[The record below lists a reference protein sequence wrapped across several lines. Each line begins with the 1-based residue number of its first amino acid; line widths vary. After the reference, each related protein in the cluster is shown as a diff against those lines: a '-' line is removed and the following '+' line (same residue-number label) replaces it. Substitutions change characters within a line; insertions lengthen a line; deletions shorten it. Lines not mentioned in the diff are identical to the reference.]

1 MKGIQKR
8 LSALLL
14 SAAALALPGL
24 AGAEGAENA
33 SEEAKLKNGSF
44 EENQNAWSWSNNNTQ
59 PDQDNVPEWYTTA
72 FQGKIELFKDNT
84 GTYVTGV
91 RLKPTAGD
99 VAAELNADEE
109 STLYQIVKTEPS
121 SLYEWG
127 LDHGAR
133 SKSDTMAL
141 IIGPKQSFDP
151 KKPSK
156 TGRDQFMKMVDWLE
170 NKNLL
175 DANRTIEGVGKF
187 FENGIYNGGT
197 PIILYSKKFGDKGTF
212 EDSKVD
218 DDAFSL
224 THSEVYSEKWCI
236 WLMTDSCWTDGG
248 PTEENQKVN
257 PWGHYGDN
265 ATTTTQTE
273 NNESPQTSSKYYYY
287 AVPEGQTKSIF
298 AFVSVKSQSG
308 SATLGNFLDGINFK
322 LYRALSGTTTPNGTA
337 QIIGYEK
344 DKDKKPIPGSEE
356 VFDVKPGETTSFY
369 VLDGVNLKLKAQIA
383 AEDKDNVEFVG
394 VYYTRRKENAFETKF
409 FANDNSWT
417 KATDGSGNVSY
428 TYDKGEVVSGA
439 IHFHFV
445 FVRRPVIT
453 YDPNGGKPY
462 DCGNRTDSYS
472 FAPKVEGYVEPYTS
486 HAAEGQNAGW
496 KFMGW
501 KLFSD
506 SANSSIQGLILP
518 AVHTIAC
525 DYRNSQGETIILK
538 QNFSIAEGKVTF
550 TKEEL
555 TGDVGVD
562 WWPPT
567 DTATKKLTASGL
579 SLVAQW
585 RWKQTAVP
593 RTRKDSQGYLDS
605 NEGGTVSVVSDGA
618 GSGEH
623 YVYNENELGSM
634 AYYSGVNER
643 ITMTAS
649 VKAGYVFD
657 GWYDE
662 DGQLVETNPSHTF
675 VVGQGETKTFYARFS
690 KKYTVTYKRQI
701 EDGSSWKTLEDT
713 DGTIE
718 KLPIT
723 YNTESYGNTVSS
735 TAPDTNTDYGFI
747 GWYDAQGNE
756 LTTDYMLGTVI
767 EGEATYY
774 ARYVKK
780 ITLHYAMQYSANG
793 VNWSKLET
801 SQGIG
806 SLSSSGQTL
815 TPGNVASSLAT
826 VSNSYY
832 FVGWYNGDDGNAER
846 ITSSEELR
854 LIAEKEM
861 DGKTFYAR
869 FMAKPTDK
877 VSYKVKH
884 VFVNAKSS
892 GQNDIVEETYYVE
905 ANTEVTPTQLADL
918 RPWPGYRYTSGII
931 TKTITDS
938 TTVFELLYNKYT
950 VLRYDPNTPD
960 GAVASGSVGP
970 TEGIVGENVVVS
982 GNRYTVQGYTF
993 QGWNTARD
1001 GNGRAYNDG
1010 ANYQLGDTVNGI
1022 NPNVLYAQW
1031 KANDDTEF
1039 TVEHYKLAKDGTK
1052 TLADSEKKT
1061 GKTGAFIN
1069 AVSYVK
1075 SYTGYT
1081 FLTDKTQEASG
1092 YISGDGLLVLKL
1104 YYKPNSITL
1113 TYKPNGGVGDDK
1125 TISDIVVD
1133 ERVALIANP
1142 FQRENYSFTG
1152 WNTQAD
1158 GTGTGYQ
1165 PNDLYWMKADV
1176 THVLYAQWTEKD
1188 KTRLTYDANGGTGDM
1203 AAKEGYVDAK
1213 VKVDAN
1219 QFNRSGYTFTGWNTQ
1234 ADGKGTEYDSGDDY
1248 TLLANVDNA
1257 NPNKLYAQWKAN
1269 TDTEYT
1275 VEHYKLSA
1283 DKSQATKVEAD
1294 TQTLYGTTDT
1304 EVDATRQQKSYPGYT
1319 YDAEKSEG
1327 TVKGVIRGDGALV
1340 LKLYYAPDETTLT
1353 YKPNYDCS
1361 DPDVVENN
1369 LHVDETVTLAGD
1381 LFTRAGYTLTGWNTQ
1396 ASGGGRAFMKGAQ
1409 YTMRPNAN
1417 SVNPNVLYAQ
1427 WAANTTTPY
1436 TVEHHKLNSRGEVV
1450 SSEVEHLTGTTDTTV
1465 EAVVKYYPGYLMD
1478 PNHAEHKKEGVV
1490 TADGKL
1496 VLRLFYVPQSAVL
1509 IYKPNGGVGADV
1521 TQAGHVHEGVTIREN
1536 PFLRVGYAFTGWNT
1550 LPDGSGT
1557 AYAPG
1562 GEIMLV
1568 EGELILY
1575 AQWESVPPVITPE
1588 DADLPKTGDRT
1599 HLTVWLLLLAAS
1611 SSLLL
1616 ALVLSGGKRGRA
1628 AGGRCAAGQS
1638 RREDAT

>member
-8 LSALLL
+8 FSALLL
-14 SAAALALPGL
+14 SVVAMVLPGI
-24 AGAEGAENA
+24 AGAEGTGNNA
-33 SEEAKLKNGSF
+33 GKLDNGSF
-44 EENQNAWSWSNNNTQ
+44 EKDQTFTSDFIQ
-59 PDQDNVPEWYTTA
+59 PDQKDVPSWNTTA
-72 FQGKIELFKDNT
+72 FQGKIELFKKNT
-84 GTYVTGV
+84 NIYIPNVTLEPTNGTY
-91 RLKPTAGD
+91 
-99 VAAELNADEE
+99 AAELNADEE
-109 STLYQIVKTEPS
+109 STLYQIVETEPS

-127 LDHGAR
+127 LDHGSR
-133 SKSDTMAL
+133 SRKDTMAL
-141 IIGPKQSFDP
+141 IIGPKQSVN
-151 KKPSK
+151 PSK
-156 TGRDQFMKMVDWLE
+156 PNKNGRDQFMQMVDWL
-170 NKNLL
+170 KK
-175 DANRTIEGVGKF
+175 IGKI
-187 FENGIYNGGT
+187 NDSDVQPGIIYDGGQAIT
-197 PIILYSKKFGDKGTF
+197 LYSKKFDARGGFVDN
-212 EDSKVD
+212 EDQKP
-218 DDAFSL
+218 FSL
-224 THSEVYSEKWCI
+224 TNSAEY
-236 WLMTDSCWTDGG
+236 
-248 PTEENQKVN
+248 TEEWKVWIMADEWN
-257 PWGHYGDN
+257 TSGTNRWTSYGQN
-265 ATTTTQTE
+265 ASSNNGSE
-273 NNESPQTSSKYYYY
+273 NTVDLSKYYLYK
-287 AVPEGQTKSIF
+287 VPSGQTQTIF
-298 AFVSVKSQSG
+298 AFVSVETQSDKG
-308 SATLGNFLDGINFK
+308 ESLKKTYGNFLDRINFN
-322 LYRALSGTTTPNGTA
+322 LYRSLTGSTTPHGSAVVIESSSGSSSGT
-337 QIIGYEK
+337 E
-344 DKDKKPIPGSEE
+344 GSGGHE
-356 VFDVKPGETTSFY
+356 VTVDNDVKAYVPDGTDLTIRALINSGDKETVSF
-369 VLDGVNLKLKAQIA
+369 A
-383 AEDKDNVEFVG
+383 G
-394 VYYTRRKENAFETKF
+394 VYYTRQTENGIITEFV
-409 FANDNSWT
+409 ANTGGNWT
-417 KATDGSGNVSY
+417 QKTDDDGNIIYEYQLHQVTS
-428 TYDKGEVVSGA
+428 A
-439 IHFHFV
+439 IDLHFV
-445 FVRRPVIT
+445 FIKSPLIT
-453 YDPNGGKPY
+453 YDANGGETY
-462 DCGNRTDSYS
+462 YCQGTES
-472 FAPKVEGYVEPYTS
+472 FYNFEPKVIDEGLEYIDPYTS
-486 HAAEGQNAGW
+486 RAATGHAGW
-496 KFMGW
+496 RFLGW
-501 KLFSD
+501 MLFD
-506 SANSSIQGLILP
+506 DDGIALTELLP
-518 AVHTIAC
+518 GVHRIAC
-525 DYRNSQGETIILK
+525 NYKPTENTSDINKHEFIVIGEGG
-538 QNFSIAEGKVTF
+538 SF
-550 TKEEL
+550 TKTEADVRHVKWEASTEPLYKKEATGL
-555 TGDVGVD
+555 T
-562 WWPPT
+562 
-567 DTATKKLTASGL
+567 
-579 SLVAQW
+579 LVAQW
-585 RWKQTAVP
+585 RWKQTMIP
-593 RTRKDSQGYLDS
+593 MTREGAQGYS
-605 NEGGTVSVVSDGA
+605 ESQTGGTVTIRGRSNEREYYAS
-618 GSGEH
+618 
-623 YVYNENELGSM
+623 NENGKGSE
-634 AYYSGVNER
+634 AYYAEADEM
-643 ITMTAS
+643 ITATAS
-649 VKAGYVFD
+649 PNEGYNFD

-662 DGQLVETNPSHTF
+662 DGKLVSTQTAFSYAEIKES
-675 VVGQGETKTFYARFS
+675 VKTYYARFS
-690 KKYTVTYKRQI
+690 KKYTVKFERKVQESGHWRDVEENDNIPTLTKAEFTEAY
-701 EDGSSWKTLEDT
+701 GKTVSCKASKNE
-713 DGTIE
+713 GA
-718 KLPIT
+718 
-723 YNTESYGNTVSS
+723 SYG
-735 TAPDTNTDYGFI
+735 FL
-747 GWYDAQGNE
+747 GWYDKDRNLITEEELLSREVLGN
-756 LTTDYMLGTVI
+756 
-767 EGEATYY
+767 ATYY
-774 ARYVKK
+774 AIYTRKVTVEFKK
-780 ITLHYAMQYSANG
+780 Q
-793 VNWSKLET
+793 LEENR
-801 SQGIG
+801 
-806 SLSSSGQTL
+806 TL
-815 TPGNVASSLAT
+815 TPIADNDNNIGQLTTYSESLVVGGQFTSIASLKDPNY
-826 VSNSYY
+826 V
-832 FVGWYNGDDGNAER
+832 FVGWYDGDSNSANLITQGTTLSGTAAE
-846 ITSSEELR
+846 TN
-854 LIAEKEM
+854 
-861 DGKTFYAR
+861 TTYYAR
-869 FMAKPTDK
+869 FKRKGDNSTW
-877 VSYKVKH
+877 YTVKH
-884 VFVNAKSS
+884 RFVAAKTDLTDDIRESVFYVQKDVKIQLSVMDPIPYPLYS
-892 GQNDIVEETYYVE
+892 CQTIIVGNTKYDASIIDEEFGVS
-905 ANTEVTPTQLADL
+905 DD
-918 RPWPGYRYTSGII
+918 GS
-931 TKTITDS
+931 
-938 TTVFELLYNKYT
+938 TVFELIYKKPAQLIYQ
-950 VLRYDPNTPD
+950 PNPPAGVSASNTIEPTNGYVGD
-960 GAVASGSVGP
+960 GV
-970 TEGIVGENVVVS
+970 NVT
-982 GNRYTVQGYTF
+982 GAEYKIAGYTF
-993 QGWNTARD
+993 TGWNTLEN
-1001 GNGRAYNDG
+1001 GNGTKYSAHDVFTLRHDE
-1010 ANYQLGDTVNGI
+1010 NGE

-1031 KANDDTEF
+1031 TARTDTKYQIQ
-1039 TVEHYKLAKDGTK
+1039 HIKLKKDGTEAE
-1052 TLADSEKKT
+1052 TAETDDFS
-1061 GKTGAFIN
+1061 GKTGTLIN
-1069 AVSYVK
+1069 AEGETKNYP
-1075 SYTGYT
+1075 GYT
-1081 FLTDKTQEASG
+1081 FDKDNQKNILTGS
-1092 YISGDGLLVLKL
+1092 ISGDGLLVLKL

-1165 PNDLYWMKADV
+1165 PNYLYWMEADV

-1575 AQWESVPPVITPE
+1575 AQWESVPPVIPPE

-1616 ALVLSGGKRGRA
+1616 ALVLSGGKRGRE
-1628 AGGRCAAGQS
+1628 AGGRRAAGQS
-1638 RREDAT
+1638 QREDAT